1 MNPLT
6 RFQSMLPKKEQQK
19 IEKLK
24 TPWRTVY
31 IKILQAQINPIDH
44 QVNGKT
50 IEPCP

>member
-31 IKILQAQINPIDH
+31 IKNSTSANKSH
-44 QVNGKT
+44 
-50 IEPCP
+50 